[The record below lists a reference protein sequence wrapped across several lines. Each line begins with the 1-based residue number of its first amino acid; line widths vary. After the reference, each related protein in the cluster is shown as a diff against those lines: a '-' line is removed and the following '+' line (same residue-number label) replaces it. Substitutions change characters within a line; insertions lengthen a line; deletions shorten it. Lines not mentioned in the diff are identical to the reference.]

1 MPPIIRVPGQI
12 GYRGPVGNLVY
23 EYPMVDN
30 DKLDL
35 KPGSELHNRIVNNV
49 MNRAQ
54 DSYSKMDRRHATWR
68 KLDQNLTAY
77 ITLDEEEKALKA
89 KDDRRPVS
97 IVVPYS
103 YATLETLL
111 TYLVSAFL
119 DNPYFRYEGV
129 TEEDTVGSMMLEKVV
144 EMQALRFKTGLSLH
158 TMFRDSL
165 IYGFGAVSPIWAQKS
180 GWRTFRD
187 KNGLVDR
194 KEGLLYEG
202 NKVLNIDPYL
212 YLPDPSVPI
221 HDPQRGEYIGWLD
234 QTNYI
239 SLLESETTAPEGKIF
254 NVKYLK
260 AQDGRSC
267 LLSKSTG
274 RETKFGGDIRGPG
287 DTLTQT
293 SNPVD
298 VVYQYVNLVPN
309 DEEWKLSSKDEPEKW
324 LFGVAAD
331 SIVIMAQPI
340 NLDHDMYPVTVCA
353 PDFDG
358 YSISPI
364 GRLELVYG
372 LQGVLDFLFSS
383 HIANVRKA
391 INDMLIV
398 DPYLVNMN
406 DLSQPGPA
414 KLIRMR
420 RAVWGRGVQNAVQQ
434 LAITDIT
441 KNHMQDVMN
450 VVIPLMQGTSS
461 AVDSLM
467 GVMKSSGERVSA
479 TQARDTRMSALS
491 RLAKAARIASMMS
504 MYDLGYMH
512 ASHTQQFMT
521 TELYVNTMGRHQQ
534 VLQEEYGFAKGMK
547 VSPDQL
553 NINYDTMIHD
563 GTVEVGERAD
573 AWIQMFQIMSTQPAV
588 GQGFDMVR
596 VFRHIARMLGAKN
609 VNDFIQKGGSL
620 KVKTA
625 QDAEVQAEVA
635 KGNMKPVSQAGMNQ
649 PGGNLGAGQ

>member
-1 MPPIIRVPGQI
+1 
-12 GYRGPVGNLVY
+12 
-23 EYPMVDN
+23 
-30 DKLDL
+30 
-35 KPGSELHNRIVNNV
+35 
-49 MNRAQ
+49 
-54 DSYSKMDRRHATWR
+54 
-68 KLDQNLTAY
+68 
-77 ITLDEEEKALKA
+77 
-89 KDDRRPVS
+89 
-97 IVVPYS
+97 
-103 YATLETLL
+103 
-111 TYLVSAFL
+111 
-119 DNPYFRYEGV
+119 
-129 TEEDTVGSMMLEKVV
+129 
-144 EMQALRFKTGLSLH
+144 
-158 TMFRDSL
+158 MFRDSL
-165 IYGFGAVSPIWAQKS
+165 IYGFGAVSPIWAQKK

-187 KNGLVDR
+187 TNGIIDR
-194 KEGLLYEG
+194 KEDILYEG

-221 HDPQRGEYIGWLD
+221 HDPQRGEYVGWLD
-234 QTNYI
+234 QTNYM
-239 SLLESETTAPEGKIF
+239 SLLESEVTAPEGKIF
-254 NVKYLK
+254 NVKYLR

-274 RETKFGGDIRGPG
+274 RETKFGGDIRGTG

-298 VVYQYVNLVPN
+298 IVYMYVNLVPS

-324 LFGVAAD
+324 LFGIAAD
-331 SIVIMAQPI
+331 SIVVMAQPI
-340 NLDHDMYPVTVCA
+340 DLDHDMYPVNVCA

-391 INDMLIV
+391 INDMLVV

-406 DLSQPGPA
+406 DLNTPGPA

-491 RLAKAARIASMMS
+491 RLAKAAKVASIMT

-521 TELYVNTMGRHQQ
+521 HELYVNTMGRHQQ
-534 VLQEEYGFAKGMK
+534 TLEEEYDFKRGMK
-547 VSPDQL
+547 VTPDQL
-553 NINYDTMIHD
+553 NINYDVLIHD
-563 GTVEVGERAD
+563 GTVEVGEHAD
-573 AWIQMFQIMSTQPAV
+573 AWIQIFQILATQPAI

-596 VFRHIARMLGAKN
+596 IFRHLARMLGAKN
-609 VNDFIQKGGSL
+609 VNDFVQKGGAV

-625 QDAEVQAEVA
+625 QDAEVQAEVN
-635 KGNMKPVSQAGMNQ
+635 KGNMKPVSQAGNAQ
-649 PGGNLGAGQ
+649 PGGNLI